1 MIKRSKKSL
10 LIYFEIWRIL
20 KPFRKIQII
29 ILFLLS
35 LFSGFF
41 EVVSIGAIIP
51 FIDIMLDPV
60 SIGKYLKYLSFL
72 NFSSSDLNNF
82 SEYEIKL
89 FVTVVFIL
97 SIILSAIFR
106 FMLYYLNV
114 KIAYLTDFDLKN
126 LTFEKINYTSLLI
139 LNQKKLKQKI

>member
-1 MIKRSKKSL
+1 MIKRSKKSF

-29 ILFLLS
+29 ILFFLS

-41 EVVSIGAIIP
+41 EVISIGAIIP
-51 FIDIMLDPV
+51 FIDILLDPF

-72 NFSSSDLNNF
+72 NFTSSDLNNY
-82 SEYEIKL
+82 SENEIKL

-106 FMLYYLNV
+106 FMLYYLNT
-114 KIAYLTDFDLKN
+114 KIAFLTDFDFKS
-126 LTFEKINYTSLLI
+126 LTFEKINYTS
-139 LNQKKLKQKI
+139 